1 MATQLTDAIAAHVL
15 GEIQEVAQQ
24 IDGLTQKIE
33 TAAGVSDTAAKNL
46 ITQIRMSAEANNEA
60 ADKLINSM
68 PGAANKA
75 LGQASDAALTALSSE
90 VGRIAQRIADDASTE
105 NRQKSFYI
113 AAAVLSG
120 FSIFFFGSGMAIG
133 NNNIGALAIA
143 GICLGI
149 GVISG
154 MLLCHFMISSDH
166 AKDEFRKNQQ
176 EYSTLHMN
184 FTEKEFQHVIENT
197 QPKLSSSM
205 QAACYDVLLG
215 GLDADKAA
223 TKHRLIG
230 GKVAI
235 EVARLKIAR
244 NSLIK

>member
-1 MATQLTDAIAAHVL
+1 MSKIQPDAFEELV
-15 GEIQEVAQQ
+15 GEWIGEVGHLHQQ
-24 IDGLTQKIE
+24 IKDLPAAVDSALSPTRSLLIDTQSNLAE
-33 TAAGVSDTAAKNL
+33 TLREMPA
-46 ITQIRMSAEANNEA
+46 A
-60 ADKLINSM
+60 ADRELNR
-68 PGAANKA
+68 
-75 LGQASDAALTALSSE
+75 ASNAALSALSSE

-133 NNNIGALAIA
+133 NNNIGTLSIAAIC
-143 GICLGI
+143 IGI
-149 GVISG
+149 GVASG
-154 MLLCHFMISSDH
+154 MTLANFMISSDH
-166 AKDEFRKNQQ
+166 AKDEFKRKQQ
-176 EYSTLHMN
+176 EHSTLNMN
-184 FTEKEFQHVIENT
+184 FTDREFQHVIENT

-205 QAACYDVLLG
+205 QAACHDVLLG